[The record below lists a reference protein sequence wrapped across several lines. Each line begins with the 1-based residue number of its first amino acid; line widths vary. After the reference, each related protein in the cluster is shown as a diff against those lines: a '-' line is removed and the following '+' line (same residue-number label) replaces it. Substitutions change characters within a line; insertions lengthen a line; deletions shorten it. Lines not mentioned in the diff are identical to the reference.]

1 MAFKSN
7 CPHCQTQLDLE
18 REWIGMEVEC
28 PECQNS
34 FTVPEPPAP
43 QRRLSRPPQQRMPQ
57 QQYPGY
63 PPQNPYGQY
72 QMPQQNP
79 YGNPGMGYQVP
90 QQNPCGMGY
99 QPGTST
105 PGEKS
110 TASLVLGLIGLI
122 AWIIPLIGFPV
133 TIVGLILG
141 IKKKYTP
148 GIVLNV
154 ICLLL
159 TVANSAIGAFMGYHG
174 ML

>member
-1 MAFKSN
+1 MASFKSN
-7 CPHCQTQLDLE
+7 CPNCQTELELDTD
-18 REWIGMEVEC
+18 WSGMEVEC
-28 PECQNS
+28 PACS
-34 FTVPEPPAP
+34 APFTVPSAPA
-43 QRRLSRPPQQRMPQ
+43 SRPVARKA
-57 QQYPGY
+57 PGVTFAP

-79 YGNPGMGYQVP
+79 YGNPGMGYQMP

-105 PGEKS
+105 SGEKS

-141 IKKKYTP
+141 IKKKYTV